1 MMVTKIVNT
10 DIDMYGNRVTNLCVE
25 VLPELPETTSEG
37 RLVYLK
43 AARQIFVYS
52 AGSWQS
58 VGELNPTK
66 LSAFE
71 NDVGFLTADTAGLSN
86 YYTKDETDERINNL
100 ARLQFKVMDA
110 LPETG
115 EPNYIYLV
123 PTTSSKSKNVKDE
136 WIWVDGDW
144 ELIGSTAFKLDLKQS
159 PDGIVID
166 GKTLQKASE
175 TQDGLMTKEMVKEFR
190 AKQDKLTA
198 GPNISIENGVISA
211 IGGGTGGG
219 HASFVGSFGGDGM
232 VEYTVSHGLGTYNII
247 FQMRTAPPVRY
258 VQSTVYA
265 TDENTLKVVLSEP
278 LNDTMYI
285 SILACD
291 ISAPEPETF
300 DVETKTISTPMTVWS
315 QNNPTGNAVFCQ
327 LFDDTGDELRGDIV
341 QESAGG
347 FSPVVASFDTA
358 YSGTMLVAKATKVI
372 DFADE
377 TSIVIDL
384 AQDGLSPDSK
394 YLVQIFTDEMGQTIA
409 DVVQDSDSGVI
420 EIDFGGMSLTGFIV
434 LRESSKWVPF
444 ENKSEVICQHD
455 LGRAVG
461 VQVYLNGTG
470 QTFSDVKCTSEN
482 SVTISMGSEST
493 GYIVIL

>member
-1 MMVTKIVNT
+1 MVTKIINV

-144 ELIGSTAFKLDLKQS
+144 ELIGSTAFKLDLKQT

-166 GKTLQKASE
+166 GKALQKASE
-175 TQDGLMTKEMVKEFR
+175 IQDGLMTKEMVKEFR

-291 ISAPEPETF
+291 ISAPELETF

-358 YSGTMLVAKATKVI
+358 
-372 DFADE
+372 
-377 TSIVIDL
+377 
-384 AQDGLSPDSK
+384 
-394 YLVQIFTDEMGQTIA
+394 
-409 DVVQDSDSGVI
+409 
-420 EIDFGGMSLTGFIV
+420 
-434 LRESSKWVPF
+434 
-444 ENKSEVICQHD
+444 
-455 LGRAVG
+455 
-461 VQVYLNGTG
+461 
-470 QTFSDVKCTSEN
+470 
-482 SVTISMGSEST
+482 
-493 GYIVIL
+493 